1 MMLGDNKYICKYC
14 GKELKSKYGLTFH
27 INVKHLKITKV
38 KCNKV
43 SVTNKKKCP
52 KCGREITVI
61 NFNKHLKVCGKQKQR
76 NKAVLE
82 IISKCIIKNNKY
94 ICPICTK
101 EYSKMGIGTHIFRKH
116 TEKGKSLDCKCA
128 AGYKN
133 GTRVAWNKGLTKE
146 TDKRILK
153 QNKTYEQNHSLGK
166 HKKSIA
172 KNKELWKQK
181 IAISI
186 KKYISKNPDKY
197 TGTYKR
203 GFVKTYIYK
212 NIKLQGTYELKFAIW
227 CDKNNINFLRNK
239 IGFDYFYLNKTH
251 KYFPD
256 FYLPDLNEYV
266 EVKGYKTI
274 KDYFKWTQF
283 PKDEKLNIVDSR
295 VMKKLGIDCI
305 IKDADCKNYLA
316 I

>member
-1 MMLGDNKYICKYC
+1 MMLEDNKYICKYC
-14 GKELKSKYGLTFH
+14 GK
-27 INVKHLKITKV
+27 
-38 KCNKV
+38 
-43 SVTNKKKCP
+43 
-52 KCGREITVI
+52 
-61 NFNKHLKVCGKQKQR
+61 QKQR
-76 NKAVLE
+76 NKVILE

-94 ICPICTK
+94 ICPICNK
-101 EYSKMGIGTHIFRKH
+101 EYSKMGIATHIWRKH
-116 TEKGKSLDCKCA
+116 TKEGAEFCNKCI

-146 TDKRILK
+146 IDKRILK
-153 QNKTYEQNHSLGK
+153 QSKTYKQNHSLGK

-181 IAISI
+181 ISIGI
-186 KKYISKNPDKY
+186 KKYISNNPDKY
-197 TGTYKR
+197 IGTYKR
-203 GFVKTYIYK
+203 GYVKTYIYK

-256 FYLPDLNEYV
+256 FYLPELNEYV

-283 PKDEKLNIVDSR
+283 PKDKKINIVDSR
-295 VMKKLGIDCI
+295 VMKKLGINSI
-305 IKDADCKNYLA
+305 IKDEDCKNYLA
-316 I
+316 LSK